1 MKVLVKVIKMARSKI
16 LGALLAGAAF
26 AAPAAHAQ
34 ISSEGGPIYINSD
47 RTESLERER
56 KVLLVGNVDIQQGD
70 ARLRADKVTLVFA
83 GKEGAAS
90 SDTLGGSFGQI
101 QSMTAEGQ
109 VFYVTPDLKAK
120 GDRGVYEAAVDTITM
135 TGNVA
140 LMRGRDVAEGETLKL
155 EIKNRRTTLDGG
167 AGPARMMIDPDSQS
181 GPNDEN

>member
-1 MKVLVKVIKMARSKI
+1 MARNRI
-16 LGALLAGAAF
+16 LGALLAGAVF

-56 KVLLVGNVDIQQGD
+56 KVLLIGNVDIQQGE

-83 GKEGAAS
+83 NKAGGNAS
-90 SDTLGGSFGQI
+90 GTVGGSFGQI

-120 GDRGVYEAAVDTITM
+120 GDRGVYQSASDTITM

-140 LMRGRDVAEGETLKL
+140 LMRGRDVAEGETLQL
-155 EIKNRRTTLDGG
+155 EIKNKRTTLDGG
-167 AGPARMMIDPDSQS
+167 EGRTRMMIDPDAQS
-181 GPNDEN
+181 DPSDSNGEN

>member
-1 MKVLVKVIKMARSKI
+1 LKEVVKVKQMARSKI
-16 LGALLAGAAF
+16 LGTLLAACAVF
-26 AAPAAHAQ
+26 IAPAASAQ

-56 KVLLVGNVDIQQGD
+56 KVLLIGNVDIQQGE

-83 GKEGAAS
+83 GKQGSTS
-90 SDTLGGSFGQI
+90 SDSVGGSFGQI

-109 VFYVTPDLKAK
+109 VFYVTPELKAK
-120 GDRGVYEAAVDTITM
+120 GDRGIYEAAIDTITM

-140 LMRGRDVAEGETLKL
+140 LMRGRDVAEGEILKL

-167 AGPARMMIDPDSQS
+167 EGRARMMIDPDAQNA
-181 GPNDEN
+181 PNE